1 MSLIGLIIYLFVLW
15 GICLIF
21 KWDIKDFFAWL
32 FNWRKKD
39 ERNKR
44 IDLIFQT
51 FQDPVEEAYRKDP
64 EIFKKM
70 FAGVEP
76 IKNLPSDIFKVSR

>member
-1 MSLIGLIIYLFVLW
+1 MIGLIIYLFVLW

-32 FNWRKKD
+32 FRWKRKD

-44 IDLIFQT
+44 IDLIFQAHI
-51 FQDPVEEAYRKDP
+51 DAVEEAYKKDP
-64 EIFKKM
+64 EVFKKM
-70 FAGVEP
+70 FAGTESL
-76 IKNLPSDIFKVSR
+76 KNIPSDILKVSR